1 MTGEPSQWRTRS
13 SYFPEALMYGMVVYC
28 AKGGYWLSSPRRA
41 TLKIR
46 GAFWRVG
53 GVTLGVRFA
62 RRQP

>member
-1 MTGEPSQWRTRS
+1 
-13 SYFPEALMYGMVVYC
+13 MYGMVVYRG
-28 AKGGYWLSSPRRA
+28 KGGCWLSTPRRA

-53 GVTLGVRFA
+53 GVTLGVRSA